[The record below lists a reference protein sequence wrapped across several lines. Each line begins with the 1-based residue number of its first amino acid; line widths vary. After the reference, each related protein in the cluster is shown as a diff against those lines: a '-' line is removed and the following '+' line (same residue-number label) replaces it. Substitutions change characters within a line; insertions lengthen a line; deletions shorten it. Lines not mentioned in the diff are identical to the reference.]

1 MLQNINTLCEQNKDA
16 FTWNRVVQ
24 VDTAVLTAQTEGDV
38 PEDIPVPDA
47 GLIVRTVFILFLL
60 SYLMDA

>member
-1 MLQNINTLCEQNKDA
+1 M
-16 FTWNRVVQ
+16 VQ